1 MVEFAPPECYLTAL
15 LATVSSLHDVG
26 TYVTL
31 LEKTDFDVTPNLF
44 AAIVGESSQKKSPI
58 FKTVVTRPLGV
69 LRDAARLEHQQAK
82 LAYDQAMEQYNAL
95 KGEEKK
101 QAFPDGPPPEP
112 KLRVHSFTHTTGEGL
127 LAQVHAHPTKGL
139 LWETD
144 ELAGA
149 LKSANSYRQGRG
161 SDEEDLLSFYD
172 GTGAT
177 VLRAGGI
184 RADLRGLLLSIIGT
198 IQPGVLEKLAGD
210 CSDING
216 KWARFAFVHQPLA
229 ACAILDDSG
238 SLNLTPMLADLYQQ
252 IDELPSVAYK
262 LSPDAK
268 RYFLDCRNKIDQR
281 RVNDPNPAMRA
292 VWGKTEGR
300 IGKIA
305 INLHVI
311 WELLAGRTPS
321 QFISK
326 DVVVAAARLAKFYAN
341 QIQSL
346 YFQFASSES
355 SLPPNLAKVIEL
367 SRRKGWIKSKDVQ
380 LSINAK
386 NRPSPDL
393 VRGWFN
399 ELVAIGKGQIRGVGR
414 SIEFLVDKVDLVD
427 LVDPQVDSS
436 RPLPVDESRPLV
448 DGGSTVRSASVIEIQ
463 PKVDKVDLVDPNGG
477 NVKPITAQA
486 VTDSVDQE
494 STGSTGATEVDLA
507 STLSTCL
514 PNAQNLD
521 LVDTTA
527 VDPPSTKVY
536 FGVYQNICRC
546 DRTTHVSTQTNI
558 SDKSQAIASL

>member
-1 MVEFAPPECYLTAL
+1 MRQLLEANEETLDIASILPDALAKPIKQLAAWLNLRPECYLTAL

-58 FKTVVTRPLGV
+58 FKATVTRPLGV
-69 LRDAARLEHQQAK
+69 LRDAARLRYQEALLVYSEVMQK
-82 LAYDQAMEQYNAL
+82 YDEL

-101 QAFPDGPPPEP
+101 KAFPDGPPKEP

-127 LAQVHAHPTKGL
+127 LAQVHAHPSKGL

-172 GTGAT
+172 GTGAV
-177 VLRAGGI
+177 VLRAGGV
-184 RADLRGLLLSIIGT
+184 RADLRGLLLGIIGT
-198 IQPGVLEKLAGD
+198 IQPAVLEKLAGD
-210 CSDING
+210 CNDSNG
-216 KWARFAFVHQPLA
+216 KWARFAFVYQPLA
-229 ACAILDDSG
+229 ACEILDDTG
-238 SLNLTPMLADLYQQ
+238 SLNLTPMLADLYQK
-252 IDELPSVAYK
+252 IDGLPSVAYK

-268 RYFLDCRNKIDQR
+268 RYFLDCRNKIDKK

-292 VWGKTEGR
+292 VWGKSEGR

-321 QFISK
+321 EFISK
-326 DVVVAAARLAKFYAN
+326 DVIVSAARLAKFYAS

-346 YFQFASSES
+346 YFQFTSPES

-367 SRRKGWIKSKDVQ
+367 SRRKGWLKPKDVQ

-386 NRPSPDL
+386 KRPSPDT
-393 VRGWFN
+393 VRGWFH
-399 ELVAIGKGQIRGVGR
+399 ELVAMGKGQIRGQGR
-414 SIEFLVDKVDLVD
+414 SIEFSVDPSRPKVDV
-427 LVDPQVDSS
+427 
-436 RPLPVDESRPLV
+436 
-448 DGGSTVRSASVIEIQ
+448 GSTAQSTSVIEIQ
-463 PKVDKVDLVDPNGG
+463 SKVDKVDPVDNLG
-477 NVKPITAQA
+477 NDTKLFTAQLI
-486 VTDSVDQE
+486 TEIDLE
-494 STGSTGATEVDLA
+494 STP
-507 STLSTCL
+507 STCL
-514 PNAQNLD
+514 PNARNLA
-521 LVDTTA
+521 TSSNA
-527 VDPPSTKVY
+527 PVDPRLLL
-536 FGVYQNICRC
+536 GLL
-546 DRTTHVSTQTNI
+546 
-558 SDKSQAIASL
+558 SLLWGLLRHRQQ